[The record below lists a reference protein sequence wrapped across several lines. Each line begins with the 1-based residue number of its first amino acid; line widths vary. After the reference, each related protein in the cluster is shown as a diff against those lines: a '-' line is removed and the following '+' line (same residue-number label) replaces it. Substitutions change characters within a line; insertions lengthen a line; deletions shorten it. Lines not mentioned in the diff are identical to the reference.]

1 MGRRRRRSLLNKRS
15 QVTGSLP
22 TPTPV
27 DGEKEATETP
37 ADAAPPADGPAVDAA
52 PAEEPASE
60 EPASEEPA
68 AEEAAPEEPASEE
81 PASEEAA
88 PEESA
93 SEEPAPDESA
103 PDESAPADEEP
114 ASEEASENEP
124 GSDEDAPVRFVA
136 YREML
141 LGWRPKPKAQRPRT
155 YVTFAE
161 LQLAASIAALA
172 VVMLVV
178 GTVGLA
184 VVAWAFANG

>member
-15 QVTGSLP
+15 QGTGSLP
-22 TPTPV
+22 TPTPA
-27 DGEKEATETP
+27 DGEKQASETT

-52 PAEEPASE
+52 PAEEPAVDAPAGESAPE
-60 EPASEEPA
+60 REPPADALAEEDGAEAAEPASEEPA
-68 AEEAAPEEPASEE
+68 LAEEEPV
-81 PASEEAA
+81 
-88 PEESA
+88 
-93 SEEPAPDESA
+93 
-103 PDESAPADEEP
+103 
-114 ASEEASENEP
+114 SEEASDGEASEEQEP
-124 GSDEDAPVRFVA
+124 DSKDDAPVRFVA

-184 VVAWAFANG
+184 VVAWAFASG